1 MIGKKL
7 VEDNQASGR
16 FRVEQPGSDSRG
28 FFLCF
33 SGSAFCDSESVCRQ
47 KRRRQDSSES
57 NVNDGDDDASERLN
71 KKWTILIKSSPKNIK
86 ILKNE
91 LVRLSRGSAFRRLRL
106 SGN

>member
-7 VEDNQASGR
+7 GEDNQASGR

-57 NVNDGDDDASERLN
+57 NVNDGDDDDDDDDDASERLN
-71 KKWTILIKSSPKNIK
+71 ENMD
-86 ILKNE
+86 NFNQVVE
-91 LVRLSRGSAFRRLRL
+91 
-106 SGN
+106 

>member
-57 NVNDGDDDASERLN
+57 NVNDGDDDDGDDASERLN
-71 KKWTILIKSSPKNIK
+71 E
-86 ILKNE
+86 KNE
-91 LVRLSRGSAFRRLRL
+91 QF
-106 SGN
+106 